1 MKAYIISIGD
11 ELLIGQTINTNASFI
26 AEKLTDININVTKIE
41 VIGDEKSVILEE
53 LEHAEKISDII
64 IMTGGLGPTHDDITL
79 KTIASYFNSEL
90 IINQEVLSDIKDF
103 FKRRGRELNKINE
116 DQALVPVIAKP
127 IRNTRGTAPGSWI
140 ERDNKIFISMPGVPQ
155 EMKGMME
162 DFVIPK
168 LLEKIESRSKVIL
181 KKNLLTTGIP
191 ESNLFLALGDLDE
204 ILEGAKLAFLP
215 NQFGVKMRITVT
227 SNSQEEAEEK
237 LFSIEQR
244 IRLKVGR
251 FIYDKENES
260 LEEVV
265 ARLLMERGLSIA
277 TAESCTGGLIASRLT
292 NISGSSKYYQRGF
305 VTYSNGAKVENLKV
319 NEDTIQN
326 FGAVSLEVVRQMAEG
341 VKAVSGTDIGLAVTG
356 ILGPSGGTPEK
367 PVGTVYIGLCDEKIC
382 TAKRYQFGED
392 RLLNKD
398 RVSQAALELLRRY
411 LLGISYED

>member
-251 FIYDKENES
+251 FIYGKENES

>member
-162 DFVIPK
+162 GFVIPK
-168 LLEKIESRSKVIL
+168 FIEKIESRSKVML

-251 FIYDKENES
+251 FIYGKENES